1 MRSALA
7 VALVLALVLAGCTHA
22 RTPPPTANVT
32 TAVPDVRE
40 WENHTRDRE
49 RREQVAAFRRI
60 VLARHRLVYDTVMLP
75 RTDEQLAGYLA
86 WLEPRLPAMYTIAA
100 QVDEELTAILGR
112 AARVF
117 PAIAEAPV
125 DVFVGPTLGATNGTV
140 RMVRDAPLLIL
151 GVDVQTVVSDS
162 ARHTRALI
170 AHELVHVA
178 HARVNPSTY
187 ALVEAGVRGESPPL
201 FVSLFS
207 EGLATWGAGIIDMA
221 ITREELFMNRTLEAE
236 ARAACSRLVPRLLA
250 DLESTDARRY
260 ADWFFLSGRDPDI
273 PRRFA
278 YVAGFEVVRL
288 MSRRHSTDELLRFS
302 PPAILDEIRTVLAH
316 PSFCLESH

>member
-7 VALVLALVLAGCTHA
+7 LALAVAGCAHA
-22 RTPPPTANVT
+22 QLSPPANVT

-40 WENHTRDRE
+40 WENHTRARE
-49 RREQVAAFRRI
+49 RRDQVAAFRRI
-60 VLARHRLVYDTVMLP
+60 VLARHRLVYDTIMQP
-75 RTDEQLAGYLA
+75 RSDEQLGGYIA

-100 QVDEELTAILGR
+100 QVDEELPALV
-112 AARVF
+112 ASASRVF
-117 PAIAEAPV
+117 PSLADAPI

-140 RMVRDAPLLIL
+140 RSVHGSPLLIL

-178 HARVNPSTY
+178 HARVHPSTY
-187 ALVEAGVRGESPPL
+187 ALVEAGVRGGSPPM

-207 EGLATWGAGIIDMA
+207 EGLATWGASVIDPT
-221 ITREELFMNRTLEAE
+221 ITRDALFMNRTLEAE
-236 ARAACSRLVPRLLA
+236 ARTACGRLVPRLRA

-260 ADWFFLSGRDPDI
+260 ADWFFLSGRDPEI
-273 PRRFA
+273 PKRFA
-278 YVAGFEVVRL
+278 YVAGFEIVRR
-288 MSRRHSTDELLRFS
+288 MAARHSADALLRLD
-302 PPAILDEIRTVLAH
+302 PPLILAEIRAALDH
-316 PSFCLESH
+316 PAFCA